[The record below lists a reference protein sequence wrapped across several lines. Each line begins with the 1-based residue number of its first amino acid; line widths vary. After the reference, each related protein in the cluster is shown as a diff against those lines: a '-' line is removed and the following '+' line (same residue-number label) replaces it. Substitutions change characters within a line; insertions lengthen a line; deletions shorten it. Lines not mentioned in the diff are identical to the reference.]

1 MTVSPA
7 VSTIEEIT
15 GLAGTEFG
23 PSSWREVTQSDIEL
37 YADLSGDD
45 NPIHVNAE
53 IAAKSPY
60 GGTIAHGML
69 TLSMV
74 VVHLREIYR
83 ITGAG
88 MGIVYG
94 FNRIRFPHAVP
105 SGSRIRVRGR
115 VASVTEVEG
124 GWQVEL
130 PLTFE
135 LEGVEKPACVA
146 ELILRHYR

>member
-7 VSTIEEIT
+7 VSTIEEIANLV
-15 GLAGTEFG
+15 GAEFG
-23 PSSWREVTQSDIEL
+23 PSSWREITQGDIEV

-45 NPIHVNAE
+45 NPIHVDAE

-74 VVHLREIYR
+74 VVHLREIYQ

>member
-15 GLAGTEFG
+15 GLAGVEFG
-23 PSSWREVTQSDIEL
+23 PSSWREITQADIEL
-37 YADLSGDD
+37 YANLSGDD

-130 PLTFE
+130 PLIFE